1 MTSQIPE
8 DPLFIERVPG
18 GNLINAFEDM
28 LLTYNINPVFAHKVV
43 ARKQV
48 NGAYFIDG
56 YFAFEKKHRLDVE
69 YILFSLLSIIDEFS
83 A

>member
-1 MTSQIPE
+1 MAAQIPE
-8 DPLFIERVPG
+8 DSLFIERVPG
-18 GNLINAFEDM
+18 GNLINAFEDL

-56 YFAFEKKHRLDVE
+56 YFAFERKHRLDVE

-83 A
+83 T